1 MFRGASS
8 IAVDSKGR
16 IAIPTR
22 YRNMLLESCEGQL
35 VCTIDI
41 QQKCLLLYPLYEWE
55 EVEEH
60 LRGLS
65 STHPGERR
73 VKRLLL
79 GYANEIEM
87 DRSGRLLLAPVLR
100 EHIQLSKQAML
111 VGQMNKFEIWDDAA
125 WKAQIEQDLADQA
138 AEDLQL
144 SERLQDFSY

>member
-22 YRNMLLESCEGQL
+22 YRNMLLENCEGQL

-60 LRGLS
+60 LRSLS

-111 VGQMNKFEIWDDAA
+111 VGQMNKFEIWDEAA
-125 WKAQIEQDLADQA
+125 WKAQIEQDLEDQA